1 MTDSGMDNTANRDN
15 NTNNKDKMED
25 NRTNGAERDSRNT
38 STMKVVAP
46 PAGIEPATNGSL
58 PV

>member
-46 PAGIEPATNGSL
+46 PAGFASR
-58 PV
+58 